1 MSYCVNAECPK
12 PENPPGNKF
21 CQNCGTQLLLGDR
34 YRARSPLSQGGIS
47 QTFIGVDEQKVT
59 SDPCVIK
66 QFRPYSQA
74 AQSSF
79 LREVLQLESVSQ
91 HPQLPTL
98 LNSFQQGDRQY
109 LILEYIQ
116 GENLAQEA
124 ARGGN
129 FSETKIEKI
138 LEEILP
144 ILHFLHQ
151 NKFIHRDIKPENI
164 IRRRDNSLSLV
175 DFGLVKRVSGATQKA
190 GTTVGSAEY
199 TAPEQLMGQAKFSS
213 DIYSLGVTCISL
225 LTQMPP
231 FDLFD
236 MVSNTWVWQDFLLD
250 PISDTLGKV
259 LNTAI
264 LPADQ
269 RYDSVEP
276 IWQTLFSDRPLPTFD
291 ISAPPA
297 TTTNVTATT
306 RPTPQKAATSPSP
319 SPDTSWQCVLNITTD
334 DPPKEITD
342 IALISPSQILAS
354 AGWDGAVKLW
364 DLHTG
369 QQLQILE
376 DPTSGIVSLT
386 ATTDGNLLVAGS
398 ADGTIWV
405 WNLRQLRQGEPPT
418 LLNSWRKHSSVV
430 AAVAIRSSN
439 NPGENQILASASRDR
454 SVKLW
459 HLPDGNLQTTLSGHQ
474 ERVTCVT
481 FSPNHSL
488 LVSGSQDA
496 KIKIWKV
503 ASRTAPPNGEPIGE
517 LLGHEGV
524 VHAVALTADG
534 RAISSSW
541 DRTIKIWQLSTG
553 ECLHSFSGHL
563 LPAVSVTIRP
573 NSKIFA
579 TGSHDG
585 TIKLW
590 NIDTAQCL
598 ATLTEHTQ
606 GITAVKFSPDGSTL
620 ASCSADGTVKL
631 WRCSHPGS

>member
-21 CQNCGTQLLLGDR
+21 CQNCGAQLLIGDR
-34 YRARSPLSQGGIS
+34 YRARSPISQGGIS
-47 QTFIGVDEQKVT
+47 QTFIGDDEQKAT

-79 LREVLQLESVSQ
+79 LREVLQLETISQ

-129 FSETKIEKI
+129 FSETKIQQI

-144 ILHFLHQ
+144 ILNFLHN

-164 IRRRDNSLSLV
+164 IRRSDGSLALV
-175 DFGLVKRVSGATQKA
+175 DFGLVKRVSGTTQKA

-225 LTQMPP
+225 LTQMQP

-250 PISDTLGKV
+250 PINDPLREV

-264 LPADQ
+264 LRADQ

-291 ISAPPA
+291 ISTMPAA
-297 TTTNVTATT
+297 TTQMPST
-306 RPTPQKAATSPSP
+306 TSPIATHSP
-319 SPDTSWQCVLNITTD
+319 SAENSWQCVLNITTD

-342 IALISPSQILAS
+342 IAIISPLQILAS

-364 DLHTG
+364 DLHKG
-369 QQLQILE
+369 ELLHVLAE
-376 DPTSGIVSLT
+376 PTNGVVSLT
-386 ATTDGNLLVAGS
+386 ATADGNLLAAGS
-398 ADGTIWV
+398 ADGTIWL
-405 WNLRQLRQGEPPT
+405 WNLRQLRQGRSPT
-418 LLNSWRKHSSVV
+418 LLHSWRKHSSVV

-439 NPGENQILASASRDR
+439 NPEEKQILASASRDR
-454 SVKLW
+454 TVKLW
-459 HLPDGNLQTTLSGHQ
+459 HLPDGNLQKTLSGHQ
-474 ERVTCVT
+474 ERVTCVA

-496 KIKIWKV
+496 KIKIWQL
-503 ASRTAPPNGEPIGE
+503 PNGEPIGE
-517 LLGHEGV
+517 LSGHEGV
-524 VHAVALTADG
+524 VHAVAVTADG
-534 RAISSSW
+534 KAISSSW

-563 LPAVSVTIRP
+563 LPAVSITIRP
-573 NSKIFA
+573 NRPIFA

-590 NIDTAQCL
+590 NINTAECL
-598 ATLTEHTQ
+598 ATLAEHTH
-606 GITAVKFSPDGSTL
+606 GIAAVKFSPDGSTL

-631 WRCSHPGS
+631 WRSTNENS